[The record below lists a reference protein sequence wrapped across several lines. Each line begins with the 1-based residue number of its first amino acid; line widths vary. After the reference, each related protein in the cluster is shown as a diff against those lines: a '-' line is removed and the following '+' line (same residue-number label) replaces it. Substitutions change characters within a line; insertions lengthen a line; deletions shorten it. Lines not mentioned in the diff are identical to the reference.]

1 MPGQAEKPGFKL
13 RQQLLQ
19 DQTLGELARDC
30 QKIFD
35 LINPCTYKKF
45 REFYKEPMVLGIFT
59 EAPLA
64 IEMVRITPVVGAEN
78 PVLCGGLVHFV
89 YKPQKGG
96 AIITSI
102 DGLSPTPR
110 TEYDYVFK
118 ITFEA
123 G

>member
-1 MPGQAEKPGFKL
+1 MPSEKPGFKL

-19 DQTLGELARDC
+19 DQQMGELARDV
-30 QKIFD
+30 QKVFD

-45 REFYKEPMVLGIFT
+45 RAFYTEPLVLGVFV
-59 EAPLA
+59 EPPLC
-64 IEMVRITPVVGAEN
+64 IELVRITPVVAAEQ
-78 PVLCGGLVHFV
+78 PVRCGGFCDFV
-89 YKPQKGG
+89 YKPLKGG

-102 DGLSPTPR
+102 DGLSPVVR
-110 TEYDYVFK
+110 TEYDFVFK